1 MKKFLIINLFS
12 LLITLLIIQNTG
24 EVSVAASS
32 TSNPGELGR
41 SCCQTGYSFNE
52 RAKTCLNNETSDM
65 VDLIAAPGTCSFLK
79 ITSPL
84 MDFSG
89 CKETVSSSYKF
100 ILASRPYL
108 QAGGATGICTV
119 FATGSLTSLNV
130 SYQEALEACSKIAIH
145 FINLNNRIAKTQIP
159 PLCDAG
165 LQCSEAGICETA
177 KSSSGPLEPYDP
189 TCGGNERN
197 KGGFEGVKT
206 ALGCLPTDPKT
217 FVNIAVPWAI
227 YLGAGV
233 AFLLGV
239 FGAIIIVLSAGN
251 PEKMQAGKELI
262 TSAIMGLL
270 IIVFAIFLLKFIGV
284 NILGLFQP

>member
-24 EVSVAASS
+24 EVSAATSS

-65 VDLIAAPGTCSFLK
+65 VDSIAAPGTCSFLK

-189 TCGGNERN
+189 ECIGSTGTRSGY
-197 KGGFEGVKT
+197 KGVKT
-206 ALGCLPTDPKT
+206 ALGCLPVDPQT
-217 FVNIAVPWAI
+217 FINVATPWAI
-227 YLGAGV
+227 YLGAGIG
-233 AFLLGV
+233 FLLGV
-239 FGAIIIVLSAGN
+239 FGALMIVLSAGN
-251 PEKMQAGKELI
+251 PEKMQAGKEMI
-262 TSAIMGLL
+262 TSAIGGLIL
-270 IIVFAIFLLKFIGV
+270 IIFAVLILETVGV
-284 NILGLFQP
+284 KILGLFAF